1 MRINRHVAVVAA
13 FTAAVG
19 LAMPGSAQAE
29 GKKGELKL
37 VIAHGLAPMTSI
49 NRTLANIVTPRLEKY
64 SDGRIAVDLKG
75 ENKLCSEHKC
85 VEQAL
90 LGQVDIATASSGNMG
105 NFGPTFDMLDLPY
118 LFKDEKS
125 ADKLL
130 GGWYGDYLAK
140 QGAERKKDPFH
151 VLGIVV
157 SLGFRNFD
165 NCVREV
171 RTPKDTKGLKI
182 RTTKSP
188 VEFTL
193 MKEWGATPVP
203 YDWGQLYEGLQSGV
217 VQGMYIP
224 DAFVAARKFQEVC
237 PYITRTG
244 GGIVTHVV
252 VMKKQRYDSLPDWA
266 KKVINKVFDDV
277 KKEHLAVDDQARK
290 EAIATLNPKAKI
302 YTPTAEELKLWQVGA
317 PNAWLKMKGRY
328 DPKIAKR
335 VLEEQGQADLIKVM
349 EKAGAI

>member
-1 MRINRHVAVVAA
+1 MNIGKHVAFLAAVVAA
-13 FTAAVG
+13 IG
-19 LAMPGSAQAE
+19 LAAPNTAQAQ
-29 GKKGELKL
+29 KKPEMKL
-37 VIAHGLAPMTSI
+37 VIAHGLAPMVSI
-49 NRTLANIVTPRLEKY
+49 NRTMKSIIAPRIEKY
-64 SDGRIAVDLKG
+64 SDGRIEVDLKG

-105 NFGPTFDMLDLPY
+105 NFGSTFDMLDLPY
-118 LFKDEKS
+118 LFKDEQS

-130 GGWYGDYLAK
+130 GGWFGEWLAK

-151 VLGIVV
+151 VMNIVV
-157 SLGFRNFD
+157 SMGFRNLD
-165 NCVREV
+165 NSVREV
-171 RTPKDTKGLKI
+171 RTPKDTKGIKI

-193 MKEWGATPVP
+193 IKEWGAVPVP

-224 DAFVAARKFQEVC
+224 DAFVAARKFQEVA
-237 PYITRTG
+237 PYITQTG

-266 KKVINKVFDDV
+266 KKVVDKVSADV
-277 KKEHLAVDDQARK
+277 KKEHLAVDDKARA
-290 EAIATLNPKAKI
+290 EAIATLAPKAKI
-302 YTPTAEELKLWQVGA
+302 YKPTAEEMKMWRVAA
-317 PNAWLKMKGRY
+317 PKAWLKMKGRY
-328 DPKIAKR
+328 DPKVAER
-335 VLEEQGQADLIKVM
+335 VLQEQGMTDLIKTM
-349 EKAGAI
+349 KAAGAL